1 MGGTIQR
8 SKVGGRVAD
17 SSSSY
22 MGGTLG
28 KSLYDTHAK
37 QGNMQDRQLPKKKT
51 AKEAERDVSV
61 LPTPAS
67 VTSIH
72 HRKQQ
77 QQGKPSAST
86 NNPVPA
92 ATTATI
98 NGNSHIPST
107 RRSSSSAR
115 SKKSTGS
122 GKSARVAVGTGASL
136 LGPMSVSK

>member
-17 SSSSY
+17 SLSSY

-51 AKEAERDVSV
+51 AKEAERDVSM
-61 LPTPAS
+61 LPMLAS

-72 HRKQQ
+72 HHK
-77 QQGKPSAST
+77 QQGKLSTSA
-86 NNPVPA
+86 NDPVPI
-92 ATTATI
+92 ATTVTI
-98 NGNSHIPST
+98 NRNSHIPST
-107 RRSSSSAR
+107 QRSSSSAR
-115 SKKSTGS
+115 SKKNTGS
-122 GKSARVAVGTGASL
+122 GKSARVAVGTSASL